1 MGACLSCDNRHAAGN
16 VQCFMNHSGTLHVIL
31 FAFQLGRRKGQA
43 QPLSNDQ
50 EGETDAENDC
60 GETHT
65 ARAQARNG
73 AKTKLA
79 TTLDFFGMTQQI
91 WTSPHLIIAHS
102 FIPIT
107 DFQVAR
113 SLAAKYVR
121 CMRMLQKRSFMT
133 DVVVSLLFVSLSK
146 DYFLLRQ
153 N

>member
-1 MGACLSCDNRHAAGN
+1 MGSCLSCDNRHAAGN

-107 DFQVAR
+107 DFQVAG
-113 SLAAKYVR
+113 SSATKYVR

>member
-1 MGACLSCDNRHAAGN
+1 
-16 VQCFMNHSGTLHVIL
+16 MNHSGTLHVIL

-79 TTLDFFGMTQQI
+79 TTLDFFFGMTQQI

-102 FIPIT
+102 FITNYNGFPGGGEFSNQICPLH
-107 DFQVAR
+107 AY
-113 SLAAKYVR
+113 AAKALIHDGCR
-121 CMRMLQKRSFMT
+121 CFFAFRLTIKR
-133 DVVVSLLFVSLSK
+133 LLFIETKLNITSYNLYYV
-146 DYFLLRQ
+146 Y
-153 N
+153 